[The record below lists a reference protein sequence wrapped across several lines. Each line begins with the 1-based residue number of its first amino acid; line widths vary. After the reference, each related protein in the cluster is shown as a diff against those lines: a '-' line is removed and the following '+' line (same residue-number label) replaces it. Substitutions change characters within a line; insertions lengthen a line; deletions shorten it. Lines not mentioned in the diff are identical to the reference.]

1 MKMTHV
7 KVSESKTAIKKFRSR
22 NVNTQSNEGVSHSYG
37 LPQASPKC
45 FNVLKDYKR
54 VQKQLK
60 LKGGLEK

>member
-1 MKMTHV
+1 MNMTHV

-45 FNVLKDYKR
+45 LNALSDYNK

-60 LKGGLEK
+60 LKGGLKK